1 LRARSVC
8 CREMGWA
15 VVIQGQVFAVSAKKF
30 VGPVEVMSARL
41 CSASLSMY
49 STNARGGEESRS
61 VQPGSGLVDAKWK
74 GSGHGEPAYV
84 SDVWHVIPG
93 L

>member
-1 LRARSVC
+1 MLRARSVC

-61 VQPGSGLVDAKWK
+61 VQPGSGLVR
-74 GSGHGEPAYV
+74 SGRAVGMV
-84 SDVWHVIPG
+84 SPHMYQTSG
-93 L
+93 M